1 MTTPWPSSQKVTWEH
16 HPEWTMQE
24 TPSHPG
30 GPPARVN
37 TLCLC
42 ILTTSQ
48 TPVSQPLVEKGVVGG
63 PHRSQTA
70 ERVTPFTLSKE
81 AKGLVLKVS
90 APIFQLRWGDLF
102 KTSHVT
108 AGPTWQERKTRTR
121 HHKDDH
127 PLTQFPESHMRTPPW
142 VNHAGNT
149 QPPGRPPRKGQYPM
163 PLHPYNL
170 PDTGVHPTPATGT
183 VKCG

>member
-1 MTTPWPSSQKVTWEH
+1 MSSNQI
-16 HPEWTMQE
+16 
-24 TPSHPG
+24 SG
-30 GPPARVN
+30 R
-37 TLCLC
+37 TL
-42 ILTTSQ
+42 
-48 TPVSQPLVEKGVVGG
+48 
-63 PHRSQTA
+63 QTA
-70 ERVTPFTLSKE
+70 TSSEKNRTWVEPTNNHSASGPASMPMYVYIFCQRSLHVNI
-81 AKGLVLKVS
+81 VLKVS

-163 PLHPYNL
+163 PVHPYNL